1 MRKIKKW
8 LIDCSE
14 NRIPA
19 LENFGAT
26 MIMSGAL
33 ICAMAENTVT
43 LIICY
48 SMLPVG
54 FLLIEIAEMARNL
67 RRK

>member
-1 MRKIKKW
+1 MKKIKKW
-8 LIDCSE
+8 LINCPE
-14 NRIPA
+14 NRISA
-19 LENFGAT
+19 LENFGAA

-33 ICAMAENTVT
+33 ICAMAENIVT
-43 LIICY
+43 LVICY